1 MDPIEKVRELNL
13 NKAAWVQSSIKMNT
27 VTEEVSIQKCLALAL
42 QTNRIIKKPKAFSLD
57 KG

>member
-27 VTEEVSIQKCLALAL
+27 VTEEVSIQKCLALTL
-42 QTNRIIKKPKAFSLD
+42 EYKQIELLKNQKPFP
-57 KG
+57 